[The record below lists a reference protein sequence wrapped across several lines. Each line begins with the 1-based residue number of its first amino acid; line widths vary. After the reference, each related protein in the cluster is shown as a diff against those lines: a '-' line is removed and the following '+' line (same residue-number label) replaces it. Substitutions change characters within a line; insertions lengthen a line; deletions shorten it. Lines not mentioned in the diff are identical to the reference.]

1 MATTS
6 LLTPRSATTFP
17 CGCVHIWDASGT
29 AVDGVKCGTHTI
41 VPSEALAAFR
51 ALTAKDQ
58 AELEGWEERL
68 LATIR

>member
-6 LLTPRSATTFP
+6 LLTQRAATTHA
-17 CGCVHIWDASGT
+17 CGCVHIWDATGALMES
-29 AVDGVKCGTHTI
+29 VKCGTHTI
-41 VPSEALAAFR
+41 VPSEALAAWN
-51 ALTAKDQ
+51 AATAKDV